1 MRMNFVAVQLVKE
14 KSVNYEAS
22 NKALTSPEVVADILK
37 EYYATADREQFVVM
51 CLNSKNKLICI
62 NVVSVGSL
70 MSSMAHPRE
79 IFKPAILSNA
89 AAVVVA
95 HNHPSG
101 DTTPSNEDKSLT
113 ANVVKA
119 GVILGIPVL
128 DHIIIGDNYY
138 SFKEHSLI

>member
-14 KSVNYEAS
+14 KGVNYAAEGK
-22 NKALTSPEVVADILK
+22 NLTSPEEVAEVLK

-62 NVVSVGSL
+62 NVVSVGSI

-89 AAVVVA
+89 AAVIVA

-113 ANVVKA
+113 SNVVKA

>member
-14 KSVNYEAS
+14 KGVNYAAEGK
-22 NKALTSPEVVADILK
+22 NLTSPEEVAEVLR

-62 NVVSVGSL
+62 NVVSVGSI

-89 AAVVVA
+89 AAVIVA

-101 DTTPSNEDKSLT
+101 DTTPSGEDKSLT
-113 ANVVKA
+113 DNVVKA